1 MASEMADQMKPL
13 TDLYA
18 KWSKDSLDLLSKGM
32 AMYNRMSRA
41 WTEVGEGSAAE
52 KQEDML
58 KKWTE
63 AFSGSY
69 NELFDMYAQPFKMFG
84 AGGQPPGREA
94 WEEAFAKWQKMFTAM
109 QPGPAPASGD
119 EFMNFSKNWFEGYSK
134 IWQTWMESMQKMGE
148 ACKSAVSEGEK
159 PDAAMAAFTEI
170 SDRFM
175 QQWSAF
181 VTEQAQAFFTLWRSR
196 LPEEKKEPA
205 KKAKKE

>member
-13 TDLYA
+13 TDFYA
-18 KWSKDSLDLLSKGM
+18 KWSKDSLDMMSKGM

-52 KQEDML
+52 KPEDML

-69 NELFDMYAQPFKMFG
+69 NELFEMYAQPFKMFG
-84 AGGQPPGREA
+84 MGGQTPGKEA

-109 QPGPAPASGD
+109 PSGPAPAAGD

-134 IWQTWMESMQKMGE
+134 IWQTWMESMQRMGE

-159 PDAAMAAFTEI
+159 PDAAMGAFTEI

-196 LPEEKKEPA
+196 LPSEKKEPA

>member
-18 KWSKDSLDLLSKGM
+18 KWSKDSLDLMSKGM

-63 AFSGSY
+63 ALSGSY
-69 NELFDMYAQPFKMFG
+69 NDLFDMYALPFKMFG
-84 AGGQPPGREA
+84 AGGQPSGKEA
-94 WEEAFAKWQKMFTAM
+94 WEDAFAKWQKMFTAI
-109 QPGPAPASGD
+109 PAGSAPAGD
-119 EFMNFSKNWFEGYSK
+119 EFMNFSKSWFEGYSK
-134 IWQTWMESMQKMGE
+134 ICQSWVESVQKMGE
-148 ACKSAVSEGEK
+148 ACRPAVAEGGK
-159 PDAAMAAFTEI
+159 PDSAMGAMTEI

-196 LPEEKKEPA
+196 LPAEKKEPA